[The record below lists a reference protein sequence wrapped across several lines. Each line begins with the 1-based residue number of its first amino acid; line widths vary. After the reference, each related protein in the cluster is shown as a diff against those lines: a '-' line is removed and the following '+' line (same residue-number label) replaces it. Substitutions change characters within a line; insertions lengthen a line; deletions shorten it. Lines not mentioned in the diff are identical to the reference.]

1 MLLQNLLKGLGQ
13 MECKNRK
20 MIFLVL
26 FLWLVIIGYNIVLLG
41 TRHEL
46 KATRQEMY
54 LVVEQLQQESEKSKK
69 LGDKFYNL
77 TMKLDAA
84 NETISDLKSE
94 EYTLVYL
101 GDYKIT
107 YYCDERRPH
116 ICGGSG
122 VTASGAPTKVGTT
135 IGVDPSVIP
144 LGTTVYM
151 EGLGFRVAQD
161 TGSKVGG
168 KHIDVLVHT
177 HSEAL
182 SQTQLSGGVWIL
194 VKNS

>member
-1 MLLQNLLKGLGQ
+1 MKLKTMITNSIIGCIILTLACSSFYMGDQYRETSKLLSDTQDQAVSLQEKLDNTKKKLQTSQQELEVANQTITDLKG
-13 MECKNRK
+13 
-20 MIFLVL
+20 
-26 FLWLVIIGYNIVLLG
+26 
-41 TRHEL
+41 T
-46 KATRQEMY
+46 
-54 LVVEQLQQESEKSKK
+54 
-69 LGDKFYNL
+69 
-77 TMKLDAA
+77 
-84 NETISDLKSE
+84 
-94 EYTLVYL
+94 EYKLVYL
-101 GDYKIT
+101 GNFKYT

-122 VTASGAPTKVGTT
+122 ITASGAPTKVGTT

-151 EGLGFRVAQD
+151 EGIGFRVAQD
-161 TGSKVGG
+161 TGSAVGG

-182 SQTQLSGGVWIL
+182 SKTKLSGGVWIL

>member
-1 MLLQNLLKGLGQ
+1 MKLKTFIMSTITGLIILGIVVSTIYFSVRYHDMHQLLTDAQDQAIFLQNKLETTETKLQKQ
-13 MECKNRK
+13 TDKNSK
-20 MIFLVL
+20 
-26 FLWLVIIGYNIVLLG
+26 
-41 TRHEL
+41 
-46 KATRQEMY
+46 
-54 LVVEQLQQESEKSKK
+54 LQQELEVAKQ
-69 LGDKFYNL
+69 
-77 TMKLDAA
+77 
-84 NETISDLKSE
+84 TISDLKGT
-94 EYTLVYL
+94 EYRLVYI
-101 GDYKIT
+101 GNFKYT

-122 VTASGAPTKVGTT
+122 ITASGAPTKVGTT

-182 SQTQLSGGVWIL
+182 SKTKLSGGVWIL

>member
-1 MLLQNLLKGLGQ
+1 MKLKTMIISTITGLIIVGLVISTICFGIEYHKTYDLLTDAQNQAIFLQNKLDKSEKKLQK
-13 MECKNRK
+13 
-20 MIFLVL
+20 
-26 FLWLVIIGYNIVLLG
+26 
-41 TRHEL
+41 H
-46 KATRQEMY
+46 
-54 LVVEQLQQESEKSKK
+54 QQEI
-69 LGDKFYNL
+69 DV
-77 TMKLDAA
+77 A
-84 NETISDLKSE
+84 NQTINDLKST
-94 EYTLVYL
+94 EYKLVYL
-101 GDYKIT
+101 GDFKYT

-122 VTASGAPTKVGTT
+122 ITASGAPTKVGTT

-161 TGSKVGG
+161 TGSEVGG

-182 SQTQLSGGVWIL
+182 SKTKLSGGVWIL
-194 VKNS
+194 VKNP

>member
-1 MLLQNLLKGLGQ
+1 MSLIICTLLCGTVYLADQYYKTNQYLIDTQDHAVFLQGKLDKTSAKLNKQ
-13 MECKNRK
+13 VDKN
-20 MIFLVL
+20 
-26 FLWLVIIGYNIVLLG
+26 
-41 TRHEL
+41 TE
-46 KATRQEMY
+46 
-54 LVVEQLQQESEKSKK
+54 LQQE
-69 LGDKFYNL
+69 
-77 TMKLDAA
+77 LDIA
-84 NETISDLKSE
+84 NKTINDLKGT
-94 EYTLVYL
+94 EYKLVYL
-101 GDYKIT
+101 GNFKYT

-161 TGSKVGG
+161 TGNKVGG
-168 KHIDVLVHT
+168 KHIDILVHT

-182 SQTQLSGGVWIL
+182 SKTKLGGGVWIL

>member
-1 MLLQNLLKGLGQ
+1 MKLKTMIISTIAGLIVIGLVISTICFGSEYRQMHTLLTDAQNHA
-13 MECKNRK
+13 
-20 MIFLVL
+20 IFLQDKL
-26 FLWLVIIGYNIVLLG
+26 DKS
-41 TRHEL
+41 EQKL
-46 KATRQEMY
+46 KKKTNQNKE
-54 LVVEQLQQESEKSKK
+54 LQQELEV
-69 LGDKFYNL
+69 
-77 TMKLDAA
+77 A
-84 NETISDLKSE
+84 NQTINDLKGT
-94 EYTLVYL
+94 EYRLVYI
-101 GDYKIT
+101 GNFKYT

-122 VTASGAPTKVGTT
+122 ITASGAPTKVGTT

-161 TGSKVGG
+161 TGSAVGG

-182 SQTQLSGGVWIL
+182 SKTKLGGGVWIL

>member
-1 MLLQNLLKGLGQ
+1 MKVKTFITYIIVTLVMLGFMVSAIYSIAQYQKTYNLLIDAQ
-13 MECKNRK
+13 DQA
-20 MIFLVL
+20 IFLQDKLETAETKLKKQIDKNTVL
-26 FLWLVIIGYNIVLLG
+26 KQ
-41 TRHEL
+41 EL
-46 KATRQEMY
+46 KTATQ
-54 LVVEQLQQESEKSKK
+54 
-69 LGDKFYNL
+69 
-77 TMKLDAA
+77 
-84 NETISDLKSE
+84 TIDDLKGSE
-94 EYTLVYL
+94 YKLVYI
-101 GDYKIT
+101 GNFKYT

-182 SQTQLSGGVWIL
+182 SKTKLSGGVWIL

>member
-1 MLLQNLLKGLGQ
+1 MKLKTLIISTITGLIVVGLTLSTIYFNIQHQDTRQLLTDAQDQ
-13 MECKNRK
+13 A
-20 MIFLVL
+20 IFLQSRLEETEKLLDKQVNKN
-26 FLWLVIIGYNIVLLG
+26 IILNNELG
-41 TRHEL
+41 I
-46 KATRQEMY
+46 
-54 LVVEQLQQESEKSKK
+54 
-69 LGDKFYNL
+69 
-77 TMKLDAA
+77 A
-84 NETISDLKSE
+84 NQTIDDLKNSE
-94 EYTLVYL
+94 YKLVYL
-101 GDYKIT
+101 GNFKYT

-161 TGSKVGG
+161 TGSAVGG
-168 KHIDVLVHT
+168 KHIDVLVST

-182 SQTQLSGGVWIL
+182 SQTKLSGGVWIL

>member
-1 MLLQNLLKGLGQ
+1 MKLKTLIISTTTGLIILGLMIATICMGKEYRNMYTLLTDTQDQ
-13 MECKNRK
+13 A
-20 MIFLVL
+20 IFLQRRLEETETLLDKQVNKN
-26 FLWLVIIGYNIVLLG
+26 IILNNELG
-41 TRHEL
+41 I
-46 KATRQEMY
+46 
-54 LVVEQLQQESEKSKK
+54 
-69 LGDKFYNL
+69 
-77 TMKLDAA
+77 A
-84 NETISDLKSE
+84 NQTIDDLKST
-94 EYTLVYL
+94 EYKLVYL
-101 GDYKIT
+101 GEFKYT

-122 VTASGAPTKVGTT
+122 ITASGAPTKVGTT

-161 TGSKVGG
+161 TGSAVGG

-182 SQTQLSGGVWIL
+182 SKTKLSGGVWIL